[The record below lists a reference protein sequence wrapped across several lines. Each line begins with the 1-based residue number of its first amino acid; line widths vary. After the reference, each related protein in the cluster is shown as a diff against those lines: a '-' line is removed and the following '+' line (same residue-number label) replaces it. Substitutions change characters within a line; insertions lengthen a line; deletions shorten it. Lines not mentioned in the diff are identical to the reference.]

1 MTTPTTSGKLSERKA
16 ELEGELQKVIEQV
29 NQAQQRI
36 AELQALAQRLTGA
49 IAMLD
54 ELMKGE

>member
-1 MTTPTTSGKLSERKA
+1 MTTPTTSGKLADRKA
-16 ELEGELQKVIEQV
+16 ELESELQKAIEQI
-29 NQAQQRI
+29 NQGQQRI